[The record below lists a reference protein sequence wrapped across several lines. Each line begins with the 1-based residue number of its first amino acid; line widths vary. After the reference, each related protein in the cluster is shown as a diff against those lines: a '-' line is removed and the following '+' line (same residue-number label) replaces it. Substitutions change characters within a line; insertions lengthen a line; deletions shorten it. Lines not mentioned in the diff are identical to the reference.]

1 MIQQVAAGSINVS
14 TNSGLVDPIRAI
26 QKGAPLAIV
35 RIEVQVPPYS
45 LLAKPG
51 IKSMKDLKGK
61 LISLGGAKDI
71 TRIFVEQMLEP
82 NGVKPGEF
90 DMTFAGATSARFSAL
105 QAGAVDAA
113 ILTPPFNFHAQTA
126 GFTLL
131 GHTVEY
137 VDMPFAGISVN
148 TNWAAANKDTAEK
161 LITVYNDSMAW
172 LYDPKNRDEAVEILM
187 KVSKIKKD
195 DVEKAYDFLIGGKY
209 FEPTGKVSRSRLNKL
224 VDALK
229 TLGRYP
235 AGFLGR
241 DPVPAGRHADRQLTC
256 STRLRQNHLA
266 GTLSVLGGLL
276 FWELVSR
283 LLVAN
288 ALFLAAPSQ
297 IVYAIYQL
305 TLTGELGR
313 HIYISSIEFVDR
325 LRDRGRDR
333 HRARLRHGQQ
343 RALQAGDAAV
353 DFRASTR
360 RRRSR
365 SRRCSFSG
373 SASASG
379 RRCWW

>member
-1 MIQQVAAGSINVS
+1 MKRFASACGLLAVVTLVTPVFSTQALAQTVVTLGSVGSSSANGWPSYVAIEKGFFAAAGIRPDYVFAQSNAAVIQQVAAGSINVS

-26 QKGAPLAIV
+26 QKGAPIAIV

-51 IKSMKDLKGK
+51 IKSMKELKGK

-90 DMTFAGATSARFSAL
+90 DMTFAGATSARFAAL

-131 GHTVEY
+131 GHAVEY
-137 VDMPFAGISVN
+137 VDMPFAGIGVN
-148 TNWAAANKDTAEK
+148 TNWAATNKDTAGK
-161 LITVYNDSMAW
+161 LIKVYNDSMVW

-209 FEPTGKVSRSRLNKL
+209 FEPTGRVSKSRLNKL

-229 TLGRYP
+229 TLGDIP
-235 AGFLGR
+235 QDF
-241 DPVPAGRHADRQLTC
+241 
-256 STRLRQNHLA
+256 
-266 GTLSVLGGLL
+266 SV
-276 FWELVSR
+276 ET
-283 LLVAN
+283 
-288 ALFLAAPSQ
+288 LFLPGITQTAN
-297 IVYAIYQL
+297 
-305 TLTGELGR
+305 
-313 HIYISSIEFVDR
+313 
-325 LRDRGRDR
+325 
-333 HRARLRHGQQ
+333 
-343 RALQAGDAAV
+343 
-353 DFRASTR
+353 
-360 RRRSR
+360 
-365 SRRCSFSG
+365 
-373 SASASG
+373 
-379 RRCWW
+379 

>member
-1 MIQQVAAGSINVS
+1 MKRFAQALRLFAVVGLAAPVVATSVAAQTVVTMGSVGSSSANGWPSYVAIEKGFFAAAGIKHDSVFAQSNAAVIQQLAAGSINVS

-26 QKGAPLAIV
+26 QKGAPIAII

-45 LLAKPG
+45 LLAKSN
-51 IKSMKDLKGK
+51 IKSLKDLKGK

-131 GHTVEY
+131 GHSVEY

-148 TNWAAANKDTAEK
+148 TNWAAANKDTAGK

-209 FEPTGKVSRSRLNKL
+209 FEPTGKVSKSRLNKL
-224 VDALK
+224 ADALK
-229 TLGRYP
+229 TLGDIP
-235 AGFLGR
+235 QDF
-241 DPVPAGRHADRQLTC
+241 
-256 STRLRQNHLA
+256 
-266 GTLSVLGGLL
+266 SV
-276 FWELVSR
+276 ET
-283 LLVAN
+283 
-288 ALFLAAPSQ
+288 LFLPGITQTAN
-297 IVYAIYQL
+297 
-305 TLTGELGR
+305 
-313 HIYISSIEFVDR
+313 
-325 LRDRGRDR
+325 
-333 HRARLRHGQQ
+333 
-343 RALQAGDAAV
+343 
-353 DFRASTR
+353 
-360 RRRSR
+360 
-365 SRRCSFSG
+365 
-373 SASASG
+373 
-379 RRCWW
+379 